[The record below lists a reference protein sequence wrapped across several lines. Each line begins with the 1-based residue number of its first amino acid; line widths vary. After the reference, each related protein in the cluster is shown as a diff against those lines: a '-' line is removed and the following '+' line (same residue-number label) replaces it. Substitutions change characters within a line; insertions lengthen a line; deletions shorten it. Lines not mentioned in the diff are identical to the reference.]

1 MLVIGLGFVWHL
13 IVHKTVAESKLFF
26 YGRRNILHVRLV
38 WELDSTLWL
47 PKRSKK
53 LLVFFDSVKIF
64 QVWDINSISE
74 QLLSLMVR
82 RLVLHGI
89 EYILLSI
96 GILIKKVIQPLII
109 LGVSHILFQPLPW
122 TQSIRWP
129 IRCWENRLQIPTSG
143 RCISHII

>member
-13 IVHKTVAESKLFF
+13 IVDKTVAESKLFF

-38 WELDSTLWL
+38 WELDSALWL

-122 TQSIRWP
+122 TQSIRRP

-143 RCISHII
+143 RRISHII